1 MVTHRAAAQ
10 DGRWLATHGAGETM
24 HALIVVSG
32 LLFALLPAA
41 ASAGPNDFD
50 GDWAMN
56 LRCSANTVSG
66 WGPLTINL
74 AITLRGGAGESVR
87 AGPNQLGGRD
97 TNRWSYRVNGNSIT
111 IRNDGSASDGR
122 TWLYRINGT
131 ASGPT
136 RFALTG
142 GNFTTGENRLMRT
155 CEGSLVSVAPAP
167 ASLAATGGR
176 VQTAQRDPAPA
187 SGNARGTGAAAAA
200 PPPASA
206 ARPAGATP
214 ARPAAAPTAAPP
226 ATTAARPAT
235 PPPATAALA
244 TAAPSAAVAAPP
256 AAAAPAIE
264 GRRVALVIGN
274 GDYTHGTPL
283 RNPANDARR
292 MAEVLERAGFEVVLG
307 IDLDRRAMETRVREF
322 GNKLEGGRLGLFFY
336 AGHAMQVA
344 GENYLLPVDAVLER
358 ERDLAFETVSLGQVL
373 RAMESSASTNLV
385 FLDACRDNPLTRS
398 FQRSLGTR
406 SAAVGQGLAQ
416 VQSGLGTLVAY
427 ATQPGN
433 VALDGREA
441 NSPFTAALSQHLVT
455 PGIDIA
461 IAMRRVRES
470 VVAATGG
477 RQVPWDHSSLT
488 GDVVLVGSPAAA
500 PTPPSAPM
508 ASVAP
513 AQEGAGGIARGGGA
527 ADREVV
533 FWQSAVAGGRP
544 ADFEAYLQAYPDGTF
559 APLARSR
566 LGR

>member
-1 MVTHRAAAQ
+1 MIGHRAVPQ
-10 DGRWLATHGAGETM
+10 DGPGIAGPR
-24 HALIVVSG
+24 ACAWWR
-32 LLFALLPAA
+32 ALLAA
-41 ASAGPNDFD
+41 ATLAIGLVPHTARAAPNDYD

-56 LRCSANTVSG
+56 LNCTANTVTG
-66 WGPLTINL
+66 WAPLSMNI
-74 AITLRGGAGESVR
+74 AITLRAGVGEVVRTGAN
-87 AGPNQLGGRD
+87 PLGGRD
-97 TNRWSYRVNGNSIT
+97 TNRWSYRVTGNVIT
-111 IRNDGSASDGR
+111 IRNDASANDGR
-122 TWLYRINGT
+122 TWVYRISGT
-131 ASGPT
+131 AAGPT
-136 RFALTG
+136 RFSLTG
-142 GNFTTGENRLMRT
+142 GNYTTSGNTLMRT

-167 ASLAATGGR
+167 ASLAATGGGR
-176 VQTAQRDPAPA
+176 VQTADRTPPQQTV
-187 SGNARGTGAAAAA
+187 RGTGGAATA
-200 PPPASA
+200 PPPPA
-206 ARPAGATP
+206 AATPAPRPAATP
-214 ARPAAAPTAAPP
+214 ARPAA
-226 ATTAARPAT
+226 T
-235 PPPATAALA
+235 PQQ
-244 TAAPSAAVAAPP
+244 P
-256 AAAAPAIE
+256 AAAAPAAAALAAVAATPPVATAPRAPAPAID

-283 RNPANDARR
+283 RNPVNDARR
-292 MAEVLERAGFEVVLG
+292 MAEVLERAGFEVVVGL
-307 IDLDRRAMETRVREF
+307 DLDRRGMETKVREF
-322 GNKLEGGRLGLFFY
+322 GNRLEGGRVGLFFY

-373 RAMESSASTNLV
+373 RAMESSAATNLV

-433 VALDGREA
+433 VALDGRDA
-441 NSPFTAALSQHLVT
+441 NSPFTSALAQHLVT

-488 GDVVLVGSPAAA
+488 GDVVLVGAPSAAPAPAPVALAAPAAE
-500 PTPPSAPM
+500 P
-508 ASVAP
+508 
-513 AQEGAGGIARGGGA
+513 AGGIVRGGGGGG

-533 FWQSAVAGGRP
+533 FWQSAVAGGQP
-544 ADFEAYLQAYPDGTF
+544 ADFEAYLRAYPEGTF